1 MWLLFSYETT
11 TLTVYMISNLD
22 ILCDCLFVYIII
34 STEHSTEK
42 TIVEEEL
49 AFAYFACVQSG
60 NQESSTLLV
69 FLKSKSCVFLLK
81 VLYCF

>member
-22 ILCDCLFVYIII
+22 IRCDCLFVYIII

-42 TIVEEEL
+42 TIVEE
-49 AFAYFACVQSG
+49 
-60 NQESSTLLV
+60 
-69 FLKSKSCVFLLK
+69 
-81 VLYCF
+81 